1 MTNPESHI
9 PVVIVGGGP
18 VGLFLAISL
27 IKKGVACKVLE
38 KRTEP
43 VPDSRS
49 LGIHPVSLEL
59 FDEIRITEPFLQE
72 GLKIRKGMA
81 ITEKKM
87 LGKISFEQC
96 PGPHNYILACPQF
109 TTEKILRNE
118 LKKLDENALVSG
130 AEFVEFEEQEEFV
143 TTMFSTKDQ
152 TGQQINSRFLIGCDG
167 RHSLVRQQASIHYS
181 GKRYD
186 DTYVMGDF
194 EDNTYFGD
202 DAAVF
207 LPKKG
212 LIECFPLP
220 NGMRRWVVK
229 TDEYIANPTREIL
242 AALVLDRIGYD
253 LSGIEH
259 TMLSSFGVQHFM
271 AETFSKGRVL
281 LAGDSA
287 HVVSPIG
294 GQGMNLGWL
303 GAWKLAGILSTA
315 STLKETG
322 QYAPSVIKNYSSEQ
336 KRIAKKVARRAEIN
350 MRLGRKPKIPMLR
363 NLFVQS
369 MLHSPLKTKVAELF
383 TMRGLENWW
392 VI

>member
-1 MTNPESHI
+1 MTDPESHI
-9 PVVIVGGGP
+9 PVVIIGGGP
-18 VGLFLAISL
+18 VGLFLAIFL
-27 IKKGVACKVLE
+27 IKRGIACKVLE

-59 FDEIRITEPFLQE
+59 FDEVGITEPFLKE
-72 GLKIRKGMA
+72 GLKIRKGIA
-81 ITEKKM
+81 LTEKKM
-87 LGKISFEQC
+87 LGKISFEHC
-96 PGPHNYILACPQF
+96 PQPHNYILACPQF

-118 LKKLDENALVSG
+118 LKKLDENALLTG
-130 AEFVEFEEQEEFV
+130 AEFNQFEKHEDFV
-143 TTMFSTKDQ
+143 TTKYSTDDQ
-152 TGQQINSRFLIGCDG
+152 ATRHINSQVLVGCDG
-167 RHSLVRQQASIHYS
+167 RNSLVRQQASIRYS

-186 DTYVMGDF
+186 DTYIMGDF
-194 EDNTYFGD
+194 EDNTYFGP

-229 TDEYIANPTREIL
+229 TDDYISKPTQEML
-242 AALVLDRIGYD
+242 AAIVLDRIGYD

-259 TMLSSFGVQHFM
+259 SMLSSFGVQHFM
-271 AETFSKGRVL
+271 AETFAKGRVF

-303 GAWKLAGILSTA
+303 GASKLADILSAAAT
-315 STLKETG
+315 SSGVL
-322 QYAPSVIKNYSSEQ
+322 QYTPAVAKDYSSVHR
-336 KRIAKKVARRAEIN
+336 KIAKKVARRAEIN
-350 MRLGRKPKIPMLR
+350 MRLGRKPKIPLLR
-363 NLFVQS
+363 NLFVQG
-369 MLHSPLKTKVAELF
+369 MLHSPLKTKVAKLF
-383 TMRGLENWW
+383 TMRGLGNWW
-392 VI
+392 I